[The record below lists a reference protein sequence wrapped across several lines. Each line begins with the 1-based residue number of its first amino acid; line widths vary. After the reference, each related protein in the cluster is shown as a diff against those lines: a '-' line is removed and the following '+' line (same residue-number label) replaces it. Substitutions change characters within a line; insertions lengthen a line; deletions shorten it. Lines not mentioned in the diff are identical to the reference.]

1 MKKNLIL
8 LLALLITSVG
18 FSQTNVTGR
27 VTEAESGVPAL
38 ITVSVKGSSVGV
50 YTDSNGG
57 YSITIPGGAT
67 DAVLVFSGIGYITQ
81 EVSVNA
87 RSVVNISIASSALAL
102 DEVVITGYAPT
113 TKKAFTGSAASVT
126 SEKITNKFEPNPIKA
141 LQGSIPGLQMNTA
154 SGQPGAPSTV
164 YVRGRSSLNSGTQ
177 PLYVIDGLPFETGTQ
192 GRRSNEGQEISP
204 LATINS
210 SDIESITVL
219 KDATATSIYGSRAAN
234 GVIVITTKRGKSGE
248 LSINFSAKAGVEM
261 LPNIPKGYL
270 RTNASQYWELWE
282 ESLLNAHQYAQGLS
296 KTSYFDYYNN
306 GYNLGLPYTKEGAR
320 DFMRWYTEVDLADQG
335 VDVNW
340 LDEVTR
346 NGVIQNYTIDLK
358 GGGAD
363 KRSARYFISFDYMD
377 NKGIVIGKDMT
388 RYSMRLN
395 YDQSPSKI
403 VNIGLNTNL
412 SYSEIN
418 MGAGGG
424 YFSDP
429 ITQAFMQSPVTPVR
443 KDNGEWNFGTVNG
456 YNPVAQRSELGD
468 KSTAKQYRAIV
479 SPYVQIN
486 FTDYLY
492 FMSRAGVDAYLLD
505 EFGYWSFLQPQGN
518 DMRGMGENSYTA
530 NMSLTSTN
538 TLNFSKLFG
547 RNTLNLLV
555 GHEGQRT
562 DLKSTYL
569 SGSNYAVDYL
579 NDVILASVPGSAS
592 TQRSELLQ
600 LSFLSRAEYSYDN
613 KYYLS
618 ASFRYD
624 ASSRFGANNRWAP
637 FWSVGG
643 RYRISNEAFMA
654 DTRDWLTDLTV
665 RTSYGTSGNQ
675 QVGPGWYA
683 AKDLYFLS
691 GQYNGLSGS
700 GRSQFGN
707 PDLKWEQTGKLN
719 FGVDFSL
726 FNNIN
731 FAADYYINRTTD
743 MVFAVPV
750 SMTTGLSSYY
760 KNMGELKNAG
770 FEISVSANVI
780 NKPDL
785 TWNIELIGSRNVNE
799 VVALSSDKPI
809 EGVYQITE
817 VGREIGY
824 FKMKEWAGVDPAT
837 GLGLWYLNETGEE
850 TTLNYNA
857 AAKRYVGGPSP
868 DFQGGFNTTLRW
880 KDFDFTLQMNYSIGG
895 KIYGNNLRYDEQT
908 GLNFGENFAMYS
920 YENRWREPGDNAKS
934 PMLASM
940 SGRFETQHSSRFLM
954 DASYLKIRA
963 INLGYTL
970 PAEVTSKFGVKSMR
984 FSVNANN
991 VHTFS
996 AKDYRGFDP
1005 SGIAPNGVQWWN
1017 YPIPRNVMMGL
1028 NIGF

>member
-1 MKKNLIL
+1 MKKNLL
-8 LLALLITSVG
+8 LLLMLFVTSVS
-18 FSQTNVTGR
+18 FAQVNITGR
-27 VTEAESGVPAL
+27 VTDADGGNPAL
-38 ITVSVKGSSVGV
+38 ITVSIKGSSIGV
-50 YTDSNGG
+50 YTDSDGR
-57 YSITIPGGAT
+57 YSIIIPSEIN
-67 DAVLVFSGIGYITQ
+67 DPVIVFSGIGYTTQ
-81 EVSVNA
+81 EITVNS
-87 RSVVNISIASSALAL
+87 RSIINVIMASSALAL
-102 DEVVITGYAPT
+102 DEVVLTGYAPT

-126 SEKITNKFEPNPIKA
+126 SERIANKFEPNPIKA

-177 PLYVIDGLPFETGTQ
+177 PLYIIDGLPFETETQ
-192 GRRSNEGQEISP
+192 GRRSREGQEISP
-204 LATINS
+204 LATISS

-234 GVIVITTKRGKSGE
+234 GVIIITTKRGKSGE

-270 RTNASQYWELWE
+270 RTDSDKYWELWE
-282 ESLLNAHQYAQGLS
+282 ESLLNAHKYAPGLS

-320 DFMRWYTEVDLADQG
+320 DFLRWYTDVDLADQG
-335 VDVNW
+335 VNVDW
-340 LDEVTR
+340 LNEATR
-346 NGVIQNYTIDLK
+346 NGAIQNYTIDLK

-377 NKGIVIGKDMT
+377 NKAIVVGKDMT

-395 YDQSPSKI
+395 YDQSPSKV
-403 VNIGLNTNL
+403 VNFGLNTNL

-429 ITQAFMQSPVTPVR
+429 ITQAFMQSPVTPVK
-443 KDNGEWNFGTVNG
+443 KDSGEWNFETING

-479 SPYVQIN
+479 SPYLQIN
-486 FTDYLY
+486 FTDNLY
-492 FMSRAGVDAYLLD
+492 FLSRAGVDAYLLD

-518 DMRGMGENSYTA
+518 NMRGMGENSYTA
-530 NMSLTSTN
+530 NIALTSTN
-538 TLNFSKLFG
+538 TLNFSKMFG
-547 RNTLNLLV
+547 RSNLNLLV

-562 DLKSTYL
+562 NLKSTYL

-592 TQRSELLQ
+592 TQRSELVQ

-613 KYYLS
+613 RYYLS

-637 FWSVGG
+637 FWSIGG
-643 RYRISNEAFMA
+643 RYRIANEDFMA
-654 DTRDWLTDLTV
+654 DTKDWLTDLTV
-665 RTSYGTSGNQ
+665 RASYGTSGNQ
-675 QVGPGWYA
+675 QVGAGWYA

-700 GRSQFGN
+700 GRLQFGN
-707 PDLKWEQTGKLN
+707 PDLKWEQTGKFNIGL
-719 FGVDFSL
+719 DFSL
-726 FNNIN
+726 FDNIN
-731 FAADYYINRTTD
+731 FAADYYINRTMD
-743 MVFAVPV
+743 MVFDVPV
-750 SMTTGLSSYY
+750 SRTTGLSAYY
-760 KNMGELKNAG
+760 KNIGELKNSG
-770 FEISVSANVI
+770 VEISISADVI
-780 NKPDL
+780 NKPDF
-785 TWNIELIGSRNVNE
+785 TWNVELIGSKNVTE
-799 VVALSSDKPI
+799 VMKLSSDKPI
-809 EGVYQITE
+809 EGTIQITE
-817 VGREIGY
+817 VGREIDY
-824 FKMKEWAGVDPAT
+824 FKMKEWAGVDPET
-837 GLGLWYLNETGEE
+837 GLGLWYLNETGNE
-850 TTLNYNA
+850 TTSNYNA
-857 AAKRYVGGPSP
+857 AVKRYVGGPAP
-868 DFQGGFNTTLRW
+868 DFQGGVNNTLRW
-880 KDFDFTLQMNYSIGG
+880 NGFDFTLQINYSIGG
-895 KIYGNNLRYDEQT
+895 KIYGSNLRYDEQV
-908 GLNFGENFAMYS
+908 GLNFGENFGMYS
-920 YENRWREPGDNAKS
+920 YENRWKEPGDNAKA
-934 PMLASM
+934 PMLAAM
-940 SGRFETQHSSRFLM
+940 SGRSETQHSSRFLM

-970 PAEVTSKFGVKSMR
+970 PAEVTKKFGVKSMR
-984 FSVNANN
+984 VSVNANN

-1017 YPIPRNVMMGL
+1017 YPIPRNIMMGL